1 MRTKIYAL
9 LTVQNG
15 SFHQTLFDLYR
26 RSIASDFIRKVM
38 ETFAAQVVQVCISLL
53 TTVLV
58 ARALGPEGRGL
69 YAVASAI
76 SAMGVQFGNLGLHA
90 SNTYYVAKNRELLPS
105 LLGNTI
111 AVSFIFGSFVI
122 GLTWLIFFLW
132 PTIQPVH
139 GLLLIMALAW
149 IPFGLAHMLMQ
160 NLLLGIHKVRAFNI
174 SEIVTK
180 ILGITLIGLIVMS
193 GNVTVEK
200 IFLAGFI
207 TFFFTLPWMLW
218 CLKPYIVSFP
228 FPSFTV
234 FKENIFYGLKA
245 YLGAFFA
252 FLVLRVDLLMVKHI
266 LGAQQAGYYSIA
278 VTMTNVLFMLPVAIG
293 TILFPKLSS
302 LSTELD
308 KWILA
313 KKVALLV
320 GVMMVVIAG
329 LAALLAAPL
338 VRLLFGMAFLP
349 VVIPFI
355 CLLPGIVM
363 LSINSIYMNYFASMG
378 MPLITV
384 YSPAIAA
391 IFNILLNLKIIP
403 IFGVVGASIA
413 STVSYGFML
422 IASIIYIFYAR
433 RNVVS

>member
-9 LTVQNG
+9 LTVRSG
-15 SFHQTLFDLYR
+15 SFRQTLFDLYR

-38 ETFAAQVVQVCISLL
+38 ETFATQVLQVCISLL

-111 AVSFIFGSFVI
+111 AVSFVFGSFVI
-122 GLTWLIFFLW
+122 GLIWLIFSLW
-132 PTIQPVH
+132 PTAQPVH

-149 IPFGLAHMLMQ
+149 IPFGLAYMLMQ

-193 GNVTVEK
+193 GNVTAEK
-200 IFLAGFI
+200 ILLAGLI

-278 VTMTNVLFMLPVAIG
+278 VTMTNMLFMLPVAIG

-302 LSTELD
+302 LSTEPD

-329 LAALLAAPL
+329 LATLLAAPL

-422 IASIIYIFYAR
+422 IASIVYIFYAK
-433 RNVVS
+433 RNVLS